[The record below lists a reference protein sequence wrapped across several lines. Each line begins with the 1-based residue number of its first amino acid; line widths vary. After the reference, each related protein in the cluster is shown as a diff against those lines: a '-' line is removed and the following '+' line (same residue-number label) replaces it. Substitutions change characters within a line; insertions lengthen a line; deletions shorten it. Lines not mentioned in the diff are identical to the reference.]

1 MRRSLSVGAVGVMI
15 SGAVFAAANAAEKEA
30 PQTTV
35 DNGAL
40 VSAPALKSFASEGK
54 GQIALW
60 GVPAYIVAPEKP
72 VEATPAVEVVE
83 EAAPAE
89 EAPAPV
95 VEEVAVEAP
104 AEEAPAAEEAAP
116 APVEEA
122 QVSVQASTIEVVEE
136 APAPAAA
143 GQSAPAPAAPAAP
156 AVQEAPAPAPQVQ
169 AAAPAPAAAEPA
181 LFSATNQTKR
191 DAVVAAA
198 RAAAAV
204 NAQTD
209 CTMLATNSLRAAGI
223 NFHGWP
229 MDYMRLG
236 TVTSNPQPGDLV
248 LYQSNGFGQQH
259 IAVYIGNGQAVHG
272 GWNGIGT
279 TIFSVNLP
287 TASAPIF
294 VSPAGYNS

>member
-72 VEATPAVEVVE
+72 VEVTPAVEVVE

-89 EAPAPV
+89 EAPAPL
-95 VEEVAVEAP
+95 VEEAAVEAP
-104 AEEAPAAEEAAP
+104 AEEAPA
-116 APVEEA
+116 PVEET
-122 QVSVQASTIEVVEE
+122 QVSVQASTVEVVEAAPASAVQE
-136 APAPAAA
+136 APAP
-143 GQSAPAPAAPAAP
+143 APAAP

>member
-1 MRRSLSVGAVGVMI
+1 MI

-72 VEATPAVEVVE
+72 VEVTPAVEVVE

-89 EAPAPV
+89 EAPAPLVEEAV
-95 VEEVAVEAP
+95 VEAPALEEAP
-104 AEEAPAAEEAAP
+104 AEEAPAPEEAAP
-116 APVEEA
+116 APVEET
-122 QVSVQASTIEVVEE
+122 QVSVQASTVEVVEA
-136 APAPAAA
+136 AP
-143 GQSAPAPAAPAAP
+143 APAAP

>member
-89 EAPAPV
+89 EAPAPL
-95 VEEVAVEAP
+95 VEEAVVEAP
-104 AEEAPAAEEAAP
+104 AEEAPA
-116 APVEEA
+116 PVEET
-122 QVSVQASTIEVVEE
+122 QVSVQASTVEVVEA
-136 APAPAAA
+136 APASAVQEAAA
-143 GQSAPAPAAPAAP
+143 PAPAAP